1 MKLAIKTS
9 GILTLLLVDAICLS
23 ASALTLEEISPH
35 FSTNAEIVW
44 KASTNSLP
52 KSLSVYKCLPQTFS
66 TATMSNALAL
76 TPIKSTTL
84 LVPSTNRICIWDHT
98 REGDDPMAGYF
109 AISPEFANIGY
120 RLKYHY
126 LGSPADIPS
135 DESIAKRAWE
145 IADQLGL
152 DRRQLAQKE
161 ITTNLCEYDLKGR
174 LTTNN
179 PCGHGIS
186 LARRVDRVDFYS
198 SDEGFSIEFG
208 SGGQIR
214 SFSLSLPNLKQFE
227 THPIAS
233 PEQIIRCIRAYQTP
247 MALPS
252 NDDGSYLT
260 RVKELAK
267 AKKLSITKVTPFYGE
282 GRYGQIGRAH
292 V

>member
-1 MKLAIKTS
+1 
-9 GILTLLLVDAICLS
+9 
-23 ASALTLEEISPH
+23 
-35 FSTNAEIVW
+35 
-44 KASTNSLP
+44 
-52 KSLSVYKCLPQTFS
+52 
-66 TATMSNALAL
+66 
-76 TPIKSTTL
+76 
-84 LVPSTNRICIWDHT
+84 
-98 REGDDPMAGYF
+98 MAGYF

-282 GRYGQIGRAH
+282 GRYGQEPKEQGLAEFVSPFAELEVIADFGSTNISVHLLSPILSTDADRLSKSK
-292 V
+292 